1 MADEL
6 QVDVLRLR
14 EAARFVGDKAQVIRE
29 RVRELDRTIGAELLA
44 DGWQGKAAS
53 AYDESWVEWRDAAE
67 EIVAALESSAV
78 SLADAANRHEMQD
91 AARRDAINGVGRL
104 V

>member
-1 MADEL
+1 MAGEL
-6 QVDVLRLR
+6 QVDVVRLR
-14 EAARFVGDKAQVIRE
+14 EAARFVGDKAQVIRA

-53 AYDESWVEWRDAAE
+53 AYDESWVEWRDPAD

-78 SLADAANRHEMQD
+78 SLADAANRHEMED
-91 AARRDAINGVGRL
+91 AARRDAINGVGGQ

>member
-1 MADEL
+1 MAGEL
-6 QVDVLRLR
+6 QVDVIRLR
-14 EAARFVGDKAQVIRE
+14 EAARFIGDKAQVIRD

-53 AYDESWVEWRDAAE
+53 AYDESWVEWRLGAE

-78 SLADAANRHEMQD
+78 SLADAANRYEMQD
-91 AARRDAINGVGRL
+91 AARRDAINGVGRQ